1 MSRQGGVGLVEVL
14 LALSLGLLLLLGAS
28 RLFLV
33 ASQNW
38 QAQGIAAQ
46 LQEDARLALQRM
58 AQDIRMSGM
67 LGCLRADAISHVNPS
82 SAQAFAQ
89 PLEITLAA
97 DGRLQLLSLISA
109 EVAGAGG
116 RPNWTLVT
124 DCIRLAR
131 VYADVQ
137 VAPAGQYA
145 IPIRRQTYRVEGA
158 SLMLGS
164 GASYAPLIDN
174 LGELRVDLIRRDSN
188 GIAGLRLSLTLLDP
202 QSRVRPQQYQLT
214 VALRNG

>member
-14 LALSLGLLLLLGAS
+14 LALSLGLLLILAAS
-28 RLFLV
+28 RLFLA

-38 QAQGIAAQ
+38 QAQGVAAQ
-46 LQEDARLALQRM
+46 LQEDARLTLQRM
-58 AQDIRMSGM
+58 AQDMRMSGM
-67 LGCLRADAISHVNPS
+67 FGCLRADAIHHVHPS
-82 SAQAFAQ
+82 SAQACAQ
-89 PLEITLAA
+89 PLEITRAA
-97 DGRLQLLSLISA
+97 DGQLQQLSLISA

-124 DCIRLAR
+124 DCIAQAR
-131 VYADVQ
+131 VYPEGQA
-137 VAPAGQYA
+137 APAGQYA
-145 IPIRRQTYRVEGA
+145 IPIRRQTYRVDGA

-174 LGELRVDLIRRDSN
+174 LGELRVDIVRRNPN
-188 GIAGLRLSLTLLDP
+188 GIAGLRLSLTLIDP

>member
-1 MSRQGGVGLVEVL
+1 MKRQAGVGLVEVL
-14 LALSLGLLLLLGAS
+14 PALSLGLVLLLGAS
-28 RLFLV
+28 RLFL
-33 ASQNW
+33 AATSNW

-67 LGCLRADAISHVNPS
+67 FGCLRADAINHVHPS

-89 PLEITLAA
+89 PLEIARTA
-97 DGRLQLLSLISA
+97 DGRLQELSLISA

-116 RPNWTLVT
+116 RPNWTLIT
-124 DCIRLAR
+124 DCIRQAR
-131 VYADVQ
+131 VYPDVQ
-137 VAPAGQYA
+137 AVPAGQYA

-174 LGELRVDLIRRDSN
+174 LSELRVDIIRRDPN
-188 GIAGLRLSLTLLDP
+188 RIVGLRLSLTLHDP
-202 QSRVRPQQYQLT
+202 QVRVRPQQYQLT

>member
-1 MSRQGGVGLVEVL
+1 MNRQGGVGLVEVL
-14 LALSLGLLLLLGAS
+14 LALSLGLLLLLGVS
-28 RLFLV
+28 RLFLA

-46 LQEDARLALQRM
+46 LQEDARLTLQRM

-67 LGCLRADAISHVNPS
+67 FGCLRADATSHVNPS
-82 SAQAFAQ
+82 SAQAFSR
-89 PLEITLAA
+89 PLEITRAA
-97 DGRLQLLSLISA
+97 DGRLLQLSLISA
-109 EVAGAGG
+109 EMAGAGG

-124 DCIRLAR
+124 DCTEQAR
-131 VYADVQ
+131 VYPEVH

-145 IPIRRQTYRVEGA
+145 IPIRRQIYRVDGA

-174 LGELRVDLIRRDSN
+174 LGELRVDVLRRGTE
-188 GIAGLRLSLTLLDP
+188 GIAGLRLSLTLIDP

>member
-1 MSRQGGVGLVEVL
+1 MNRQAGVGLVEVL
-14 LALSLGLLLLLGAS
+14 LALSLGLVLLLGAS
-28 RLFLV
+28 RLFL
-33 ASQNW
+33 AATQSW

-67 LGCLRADAISHVNPS
+67 FGCLRADAISHVNPS

-89 PLEITLAA
+89 PLEVIRAA
-97 DGRLQLLSLISA
+97 DGQLQQLSLISA

-124 DCIRLAR
+124 DCISQAR
-131 VYADVQ
+131 VYLDVQ
-137 VAPAGQYA
+137 AAPAGHFA
-145 IPIRRQTYRVEGA
+145 IPIRRQTYRVDGT

-174 LGELRVDLIRRDSN
+174 LGELRVDIISRSATR
-188 GIAGLRLSLTLLDP
+188 IAGLRLSLTLLDP
-202 QSRVRPQQYQLT
+202 LARVRPQQYQLT